1 MSPYSFK
8 RFSQKVTNL
17 KWVYPVKRFV
27 IAVGGL
33 FALFLLLNY
42 LAPLPDQIEY
52 TAVVTDDGGEVIHAF
67 LTPDEKWRMKTEL
80 EEISLLLRKTIVAK
94 EDKYFYYHWGINP
107 IAVVRAGANNMLQRR
122 RTSGASTITMQ
133 VARALEK
140 RPRSLGAKL
149 VESFRALQLEWK
161 YSKDEIL
168 QLYLNLVPYGG
179 NIEGVKAAAYL
190 YFHKAPDHLSLA
202 EITAL
207 SIIPN
212 RPSSLV
218 VGKHN
223 DRIVAGRNKWLH
235 RFAREGVFTPKEI
248 EDALDEPL
256 SAQRTAVP
264 RYVPHLAWKLK
275 REASGYLVPTNI
287 RLNTQLKIEKL
298 TADYIRTLRLQNIR
312 NAAIV
317 VMDNATHKVI
327 AYVGSADF
335 RDTTDGGQ
343 VNGAAAIRQPGS
355 TLKPLLYGLCFDE
368 GLLTPKM
375 VVSDVAVNYNGYA
388 PENYDQKFNGYVTVE
403 QALER
408 SLNIPSVKGLQ
419 LLGKE
424 RMIHTLEDAGFRQVT
439 RDQNK
444 LGLSLIL
451 GGCGTNLEE
460 LTALFSAFANE
471 GVYSPARFRQS
482 DPAQKGERLLSAPA
496 SYMITDIL
504 SRINRPDFP
513 LNWGATEHMPKIA
526 WKTGTSYG
534 RRDAWSIGYNKRY
547 TVGVWVGNFS
557 AQGVPELSGAN
568 TATPLLFK
576 VFNTIDYDNSEWFA
590 PPKDLEWRQVCSET
604 GLPPG
609 PHCTNLVLD
618 PFIPLISPTTVC
630 QHLQEV
636 KVAADGSLS
645 YCNACAPESGY
656 TKKLYRVIAPEM
668 QDYFS
673 QNGIAFEALPA
684 HNTECEKIFR
694 GEGPAITSP
703 QNGVEYYISKSE
715 PEPLQLAANTAND
728 VAKVY
733 WYINDRFYKAA
744 PAGEKLFFLPEE
756 GPVKIS
762 CTDDKGRNRNIRI
775 RVTYATL

>member
-1 MSPYSFK
+1 
-8 RFSQKVTNL
+8 
-17 KWVYPVKRFV
+17 
-27 IAVGGL
+27 
-33 FALFLLLNY
+33 
-42 LAPLPDQIEY
+42 
-52 TAVVTDDGGEVIHAF
+52 
-67 LTPDEKWRMKTEL
+67 
-80 EEISLLLRKTIVAK
+80 
-94 EDKYFYYHWGINP
+94 
-107 IAVVRAGANNMLQRR
+107 
-122 RTSGASTITMQ
+122 
-133 VARALEK
+133 
-140 RPRSLGAKL
+140 
-149 VESFRALQLEWK
+149 RALQLEWK
-161 YSKDEIL
+161 YSKGEIL

-223 DRIVAGRNKWLH
+223 DRIVAERNKWLQ

-248 EDALDEPL
+248 EDALAEPL
-256 SAQRTAVP
+256 QAQRSAVP

-275 REASGYLVPTNI
+275 RQSTGYLIQTNI

-317 VMDNATHKVI
+317 VMDNKTRKVV

-335 RDTTDGGQ
+335 GDTTDGGQ

-355 TLKPLLYGLCFDE
+355 TLKPLLYGLCIDE
-368 GLLTPKM
+368 GLLTPRM
-375 VVSDVAVNYNGYA
+375 VISDVAVNYNGYA

-408 SLNIPSVKGLQ
+408 SLNIPSVKSLQ
-419 LLGKE
+419 MLGKE
-424 RMIHTLEDAGFRQVT
+424 RMIHTLGAAHFHQVVK
-439 RDQNK
+439 DQNK

-451 GGCGTNLEE
+451 GGCGTTLEQ

-482 DPAQKGERLLSAPA
+482 DPVQKGERLLSAPA
-496 SYMITDIL
+496 SFMITDIL
-504 SRINRPDFP
+504 SRVNRPDFP

-534 RRDAWSIGYNKRY
+534 RRDAWSIGYNKKY

-557 AQGVPELSGAN
+557 AQGVPELSGAHS
-568 TATPLLFK
+568 ATPLLFK
-576 VFNTIDYDNSEWFA
+576 VFNTIDYDNSEWFS

-609 PHCTNLVLD
+609 PHCTNLLLD
-618 PFIPLISPTTVC
+618 PFIPLVSPTTVC

-636 KVAADGSLS
+636 KVAADESLS
-645 YCNACAPESGY
+645 YCNTCAPESGY
-656 TKKLYRVIAPEM
+656 SKKLYRAVAPEM
-668 QDYFS
+668 QEYFR
-673 QNGIAFEALPA
+673 QNGIAYASIPA
-684 HNTECEKIFR
+684 HNPECEKIFR
-694 GEGPAITSP
+694 GEGPSIISP

-715 PEPLQLAANTAND
+715 PEPLQLAAHTAND
-728 VAKVY
+728 VTKLY
-733 WYINDRFYKAA
+733 WYINDKFYKAA

-775 RVTYATL
+775 RVNYVAL